1 MNVSDFDFY
10 LPPELIAQTPL
21 KERDASRL
29 LVTERWGNRLE
40 DRQFRDIVD
49 YFQAGDVLVINET
62 RVIPARLFGV
72 RADTGGSVELLLL
85 RPFGNGRWEV
95 LVKPGRRARVGM
107 RIEFSSQLACTVVD
121 VTPVG
126 GRLVDFEF
134 SGDFDQILEEL
145 GETPLPPYIHA
156 RLDDKERYQTV
167 YSKDPGSVAAPTA
180 GLHFTPQLLDEIRGR
195 GTRIVPLIL
204 HVGLG
209 TFRPVQTERV
219 EDHKMHAEYFE
230 LSPESA
236 EAINACRT
244 QGGRVWAVGTTTV
257 RVLETQAEPS
267 AGGWMVRPGSGWTD
281 IFIYPGC
288 EFRIVDVLV
297 TNFHLPKSSLIMLV
311 AAFAGLDTVKH
322 AYAHA
327 VAERYRFFSF
337 GDAMLLL

>member
-180 GLHFTPQLLDEIRGR
+180 GLHFTP
-195 GTRIVPLIL
+195 
-204 HVGLG
+204 
-209 TFRPVQTERV
+209 
-219 EDHKMHAEYFE
+219 
-230 LSPESA
+230 
-236 EAINACRT
+236 
-244 QGGRVWAVGTTTV
+244 
-257 RVLETQAEPS
+257 
-267 AGGWMVRPGSGWTD
+267 
-281 IFIYPGC
+281 
-288 EFRIVDVLV
+288 
-297 TNFHLPKSSLIMLV
+297 SS
-311 AAFAGLDTVKH
+311 
-322 AYAHA
+322 
-327 VAERYRFFSF
+327 
-337 GDAMLLL
+337 